1 MESFVHIHPDCAL
14 VDFESNSFRIERCGE
29 AIATI
34 KTLSACQTTIVEG
47 CYFPEFGLSQK
58 NLVLAFSCQGEVP
71 LQLSYR
77 IQKTKD
83 RQSQAHRHANPLPI
97 TLFPSRGERACDQN
111 V

>member
-14 VDFESNSFRIERCGE
+14 VESGSNSFIIECGGE

-34 KTLSACQTTIVEG
+34 TALNACQTTIAQG

-58 NLVLAFSCQGEVP
+58 NPVLAFSCHGEVP

-77 IQKTKD
+77 IQKTRD
-83 RQSQAHRHANPLPI
+83 RSTQAHRHANPLSV
-97 TLFPSRGERACDQN
+97 TLLPSRGERAGNQN
-111 V
+111 P